1 LLESPRCSLIGVH
14 PLVAPTRIMSTP
26 EILSFAVCLFDY
38 VQLLDYSGPM
48 DLLGFLD
55 NTSRDDPK
63 RWAHFSPPP
72 KAVFEFTYLA
82 PSRESVNPTSGPAVT
97 PTSSYDEALASG
109 KQFDVLLVPGGT

>member
-1 LLESPRCSLIGVH
+1 
-14 PLVAPTRIMSTP
+14 MSTP

-63 RWAHFSPPP
+63 RWARFSPPP

-82 PSRESVNPTSGPAVT
+82 PTRESVNPTSGPAVT